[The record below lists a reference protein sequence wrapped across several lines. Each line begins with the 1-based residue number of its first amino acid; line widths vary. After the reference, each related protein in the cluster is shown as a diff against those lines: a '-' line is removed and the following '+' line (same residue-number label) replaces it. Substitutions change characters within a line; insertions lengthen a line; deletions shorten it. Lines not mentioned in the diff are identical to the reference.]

1 MKIKLFLYSV
11 CFICSLIGIQQ
22 VSADGHD
29 ERDIG
34 GTVKLFLSGGVLSP
48 SFQTIDYKDKDAND
62 PTTSG
67 SGIVLDINIGRGNH
81 AIAVDYYAFTEI
93 YSDTFTLIIEDFD
106 NNVDVYSFSTE
117 IEEQFSALL
126 LGYRYHFNGGFYI
139 GGGLLNVNAPTLTQ
153 TIDGSR
159 YGIADFTR
167 TFEFEA
173 VQPLALTLGY
183 DHVFAS
189 GFTIGAHL
197 LRSASID
204 AKLDSVS
211 FDDGESIDVSGED
224 TSGFDLKDGIIQS
237 LGLGIGYSW

>member
-48 SFQTIDYKDKDAND
+48 SFQTIDYKDKVAND

-67 SGIVLDINIGRGNH
+67 SGIVLDINPGRSNH
-81 AIAVDYYAFTEI
+81 AIAVDYYAFKET
-93 YSDTFTLIIEDFD
+93 YSHPD
-106 NNVDVYSFSTE
+106 NEAKGRSAADV
-117 IEEQFSALL
+117 EEEFNALL

-139 GGGLLNVNAPTLTQ
+139 GGGILSLNSPTQ
-153 TIDGSR
+153 TSDIDDEFGKTEVV
-159 YGIADFTR
+159 FTYESAR
-167 TFEFEA
+167 
-173 VQPLALTLGY
+173 PLAITLGY
-183 DHVFAS
+183 DHIFAS

-197 LRSASID
+197 LRSASVD
-204 AKLDSVS
+204 AKLDTWTI
-211 FDDGESIDVSGED
+211 DGKKVDFRGFD
-224 TSGFDLKDGIIQS
+224 TSSFDLKDGIIQS